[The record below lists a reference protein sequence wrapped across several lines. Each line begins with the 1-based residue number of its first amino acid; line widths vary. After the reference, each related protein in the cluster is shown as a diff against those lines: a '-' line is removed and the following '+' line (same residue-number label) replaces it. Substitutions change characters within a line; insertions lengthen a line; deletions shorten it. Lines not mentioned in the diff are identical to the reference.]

1 MKDRRL
7 LKGLRSVALSLDKD
21 ASEKTGC
28 FQLLQS
34 IASHCGLCLGDD
46 GLVIASTDLELQK
59 DHPQVRGC
67 ASSLSCIAY
76 KLLTALLTVLHTLL
90 QPNKKRKRE
99 TGNQLLGQVIISGL
113 PVEPYT
119 AGFYGTAVDKQM
131 LPCMSLMAIAASSQA
146 ATVTRLCYRRQHRS
160 SFSTVTAC

>member
-21 ASEKTGC
+21 ASEKAGS

-46 GLVIASTDLELQK
+46 GLLITCKDFE

-76 KLLTALLTVLHTLL
+76 KLLTALLTVLHMLL

-99 TGNQLLGQVIISGL
+99 TGNQLLGKVIISGL

-131 LPCMSLMAIAASSQA
+131 LPCMSLMAIAVSS
-146 ATVTRLCYRRQHRS
+146 
-160 SFSTVTAC
+160 